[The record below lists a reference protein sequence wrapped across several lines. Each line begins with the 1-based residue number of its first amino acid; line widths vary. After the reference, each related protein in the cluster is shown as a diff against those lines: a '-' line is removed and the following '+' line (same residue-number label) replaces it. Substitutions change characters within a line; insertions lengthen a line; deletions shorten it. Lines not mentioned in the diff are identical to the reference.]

1 MHYPR
6 CWAPWAIWWTA
17 WVVPTPTVVAI
28 VIVVATVELVVVAT
42 RIAVVWVVVAWTTT
56 IVVPAIVTVSTVVVA
71 IIAVR
76 TVATVVAVVI
86 SVITIVVAVWAVA
99 TVVVAI
105 VTVAYTALNPTVI
118 ATLWRCDGAITR
130 TLLHCANTLLTI
142 VLSGTSIVAW
152 WCGIV
157 AALRGRGG
165 SFCRTWCSTLRL
177 HSSTSCRTTGG
188 TFVTLWRGC

>member
-6 CWAPWAIWWTA
+6 CWTPWAIWWTA
-17 WVVPTPTVVAI
+17 WVAPTPTVVAI
-28 VIVVATVELVVVAT
+28 IIVVAAVELVVVAT
-42 RIAVVWVVVAWTTT
+42 RIIVVWVVVARTTT
-56 IVVPAIVTVSTVVVA
+56 IVVPAIVTVTTVVVA

-76 TVATVVAVVI
+76 T
-86 SVITIVVAVWAVA
+86 VA

-177 HSSTSCRTTGG
+177 HSSTSYRTTGG
-188 TFVTLWRGC
+188 TFVTL